1 MKFDGAVVIS
11 GGFDPIHIG
20 HLRMIQDAAKLG
32 TKLIVIANCDRF
44 LMDKKGYAFMPIE
57 VRVVSEED
65 YQLWLEEAKIKFAK
79 DDIFKN
85 NKLIASNK

>member
-32 TKLIVIANCDRF
+32 EKLIGSSVLAFCFIF
-44 LMDKKGYAFMPIE
+44 LPIFLYY
-57 VRVVSEED
+57 RYSKRNLED
-65 YQLWLEEAKIKFAK
+65 YIYK
-79 DDIFKN
+79 D
-85 NKLIASNK
+85 